1 MLVDPDYRLVLEGL
15 RDYVALDADVSD
27 ALTAFHEREGESVS
41 AVLSEG
47 RDLANRLEPR
57 DQAAHPSQRDLEN
70 WLGSVLRGPHGG
82 RWFDER
88 VRSPLRG
95 WSDLPTEVSVLV
107 VGRMRQ
113 RLTEIA
119 TATSTKLDDARER
132 ITDAL
137 ARLFDL
143 ELALTG
149 FELDVTIGAKA
160 TMIEV
165 DPLRALVAEA
175 SPNMRNA
182 LGVIETSAYLVRR
195 YSELVNPGHPQIE
208 HHLARI
214 SKQVQRTHQEIG
226 RIVEAA
232 RRRRDPAN

>member
-1 MLVDPDYRLVLEGL
+1 MLGDPDHRLVLDGL
-15 RDYVALDADVSD
+15 RDYAALDADVSD

-41 AVLSEG
+41 AVLSEA
-47 RDLANRLEPR
+47 RDLASRLEPR
-57 DQAAHPSQRDLEN
+57 DQAAHPSQGDLEN

-95 WSDLPTEVSVLV
+95 WSDLPTVVSVLV
-107 VGRMRQ
+107 VGRVRQ

-143 ELALTG
+143 ELALTR
-149 FELDVTIGAKA
+149 FEMDVTSDTKA
-160 TMIEV
+160 PMIEV

-175 SPNMRNA
+175 NLEIRNA

-195 YSELVNPGHPQIE
+195 YSELVTPRHSRIE

-214 SKQVQRTHQEIG
+214 SKQVHRTHQEIG

-232 RRRRDPAN
+232 SFRPDPAN